1 MFDTCNAYSYIYNLK
16 IETTSMNITPIAF
29 FRSPMTSKFGIPRQS
44 GVATELVGTIVLEPA
59 YRRLEALRGLEAF
72 DYLWLIWEFS
82 ANKHEQQGLT
92 VRPPRL
98 GGNERIGV
106 FASRSPFRPNRLG
119 LSCVRIEKVEM
130 GVDGPVIHVRGAD
143 LMDGTPIYD
152 IKPYVAYADSHPE
165 ARSGFVD
172 TKEWK
177 PLRVEIPEAIGKVFS
192 EEERRGLEQVLSQ
205 DPRPRY
211 HDDEERVYGM
221 PFAGWD
227 VRFRVTGE
235 AVVVVEA
242 NRM

>member
-1 MFDTCNAYSYIYNLK
+1 
-16 IETTSMNITPIAF
+16 MNITPIAYF
-29 FRSPMTSKFGIPRQS
+29 HSPLTSKFGIPRQS
-44 GVATELVGTIVLEPA
+44 GVAEELVGTIVLEPE
-59 YRRLEALRGLEAF
+59 YRRDEAVRGLEAF

-82 ANKHEQQGLT
+82 ANPHEQQGLT

-119 LSCVRIEKVEM
+119 LSCVRIEKVEI
-130 GVDGPVIHVRGAD
+130 GADGPVIHVKGAD

-172 TKEWK
+172 KTEWK
-177 PLRVEIPEAIGKVFS
+177 PLQVVIPQEISCLFS
-192 EEERRGLEQVLSQ
+192 EEELKGLKQVLSQ

-211 HDDEERVYGM
+211 HDDAERVYGM
-221 PFAGWD
+221 PFAGRD
-227 VRFRVTGE
+227 VRFRVGDG
-235 AVVVVEA
+235 VVTIVEA
-242 NRM
+242 NRI